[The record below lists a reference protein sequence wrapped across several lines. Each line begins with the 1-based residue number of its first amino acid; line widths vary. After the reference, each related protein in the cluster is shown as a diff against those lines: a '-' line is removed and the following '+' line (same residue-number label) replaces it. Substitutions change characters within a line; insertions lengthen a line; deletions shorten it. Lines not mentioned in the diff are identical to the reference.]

1 MIAVVDDDESVCRAL
16 KRLVR
21 TFGMDVET
29 FGSGQAFIEAITAR
43 PSYHIDCVVLD
54 LQMPGLNGLQ
64 VQERLS
70 GLRRCLPVIFITAHE
85 EPGVRERAIAAGAA
99 AFVRKPFSDEV
110 FIDTLRDAI
119 GRGPGAP
126 A

>member
-21 TFGMDVET
+21 TFGMDADT
-29 FGSGQAFIEAITAR
+29 FASGQAFLETLTAR
-43 PSYHIDCVVLD
+43 PSYHVDCVILD

-64 VQERLS
+64 VQEQLARI
-70 GLRRCLPVIFITAHE
+70 RRLPVIFITAHE
-85 EPGVRERAIAAGAA
+85 EPGVREQALGAGAA
-99 AFVRKPFSDEV
+99 AFVRKPFNDEV
-110 FIDTLRDAI
+110 FIDTLRAAI
-119 GRGPGAP
+119 RGGAGGAP